1 MASKVSNATISVR
14 QSEDVSLLG
23 EKYGGANSR
32 SISGC
37 NEVQKRIITCTNG
50 GTKVAAFGSGTGT
63 GQFDKGSFLYGRITN
78 LDTSE
83 VAWVILGDTG
93 GTNDLIIKLEAG
105 QTYVLNNLYYFVSD
119 SANVTDYAGSGVM
132 DIDQIHIAAHSSADG
147 VDCEILIATS

>member
-50 GTKVAAFGSGTGT
+50 GTKVAAFGSGT
-63 GQFDKGSFLYGRITN
+63 
-78 LDTSE
+78 
-83 VAWVILGDTG
+83 
-93 GTNDLIIKLEAG
+93 
-105 QTYVLNNLYYFVSD
+105 
-119 SANVTDYAGSGVM
+119 
-132 DIDQIHIAAHSSADG
+132 
-147 VDCEILIATS
+147 